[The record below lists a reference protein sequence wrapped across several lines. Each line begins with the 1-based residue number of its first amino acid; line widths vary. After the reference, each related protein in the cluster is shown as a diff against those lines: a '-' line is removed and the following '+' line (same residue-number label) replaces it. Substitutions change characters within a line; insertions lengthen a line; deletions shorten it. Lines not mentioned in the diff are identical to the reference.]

1 MLRRSTKIQLIIFVI
16 ITLLGITYVSA
27 NYVGLTKGLI
37 GPDSCTVHADF
48 ADSGG
53 IFSSAEVT
61 YRGVAV
67 GKVTGLRL
75 IDNGVQVDLS
85 IDDCKGKKIPASTAA
100 AVSDRSV
107 IGEQYVNL
115 VPSKN
120 SAPYLTSG
128 STIPMSR
135 TTIPVSA
142 QLLLTNLDDLVNSV
156 DTNALRTV
164 ITELGAAFNQ
174 RGADLA
180 RLLDSSNDLLQAAED
195 NLPQTISL
203 LDNSATVLDRQL
215 AEAQPLA
222 SFAHSLNLL
231 SQQLKTSNGDITHLL
246 TDAPGDLDVVRKFVL
261 NNQTDLGAVIANL
274 ASTGRLLVRHL
285 DGIEEIFELY
295 PALAAGGPSVIDHG
309 IGGLGLIA
317 NNINN
322 PPDCG
327 DPRKGSEGY
336 QGTTIRKPSDLRPAA
351 PNVAARCTAPPSSGT
366 NVRGSANVPGGDPI
380 STSGGGVAYPRGTT
394 ANTEG
399 NTVSVDTGLNQAGLL
414 GDKAWI
420 ALLTNSLH

>member
-48 ADSGG
+48 PDSGG
-53 IFSSAEVT
+53 IFASAEVT

-67 GKVTGLRL
+67 GKVTGLHL
-75 IDNGVQVDLS
+75 IDNGVRVDLS
-85 IDDCKGKKIPASTAA
+85 IDNCSGKKIPANTTAR
-100 AVSDRSV
+100 VSDRSV
-107 IGEQYVNL
+107 IGEQYVDLIPTKSDTN
-115 VPSKN
+115 
-120 SAPYLTSG
+120 YLKSG
-128 STIPMSR
+128 SVIPASR
-135 TTIPVSA
+135 TSIPVSA
-142 QLLLTNLDDLVNSV
+142 QLLLTNMDRLVTSV

-164 ITELGAAFNQ
+164 VTELGVAFNQ
-174 RGADLA
+174 RGEDLG

-195 NLPQTISL
+195 NMPQTISL

-215 AEAQPLA
+215 AESQPLA

-231 SQQLKTSNGDITHLL
+231 SQQLKTSNGDITRLL
-246 TDAPGDLDVVRKFVL
+246 TDSPADLDVVRNFVL
-261 NNQTDLGAVIANL
+261 NNRTDLGVVIANL

-285 DGIEEIFELY
+285 DGLEQVFELY
-295 PALAAGGPSVIDHG
+295 PALAAGGPSVIR
-309 IGGLGLIA
+309 GGVGSLGLIA
-317 NNINN
+317 NNVND
-322 PPDCG
+322 PRDCG

-336 QGTTIRKPSDLRPAA
+336 QGTTIRSPSDLRPAA
-351 PNVAARCTAPPSSGT
+351 PNVAARCTAPASTGV
-366 NVRGSANVPGGDPI
+366 NIRGSAHVPGGDPI

-394 ANTEG
+394 ANTV
-399 NTVSVDTGLNQAGLL
+399 NVDTSLNQAGLL

-420 ALLTNSLH
+420 ALLTASLH

>member
-1 MLRRSTKIQLIIFVI
+1 MLRRSTKIQLILFVI

-85 IDDCKGKKIPASTAA
+85 IDNCKGKKIPASTSA

-120 SAPYLTSG
+120 SAPYLESG

-180 RLLDSSNDLLQAAED
+180 RLLDSSNDLLQAAEA

-295 PALAAGGPSVIDHG
+295 PALAAGGPSVIDNG
-309 IGGLGLIA
+309 IGGLGLISSPQYFTTPA
-317 NNINN
+317 
-322 PPDCG
+322 DCG

-351 PNVAARCTAPPSSGT
+351 PNVAARCTAPASSGT
-366 NVRGSANVPGGDPI
+366 NIRGSAHVPGGDPI

-394 ANTEG
+394 ANTV
-399 NTVSVDTGLNQAGLL
+399 TVDTGLNQAGLL
-414 GDKAWI
+414 GDKAWL
-420 ALLTNSLH
+420 AMLTESLH